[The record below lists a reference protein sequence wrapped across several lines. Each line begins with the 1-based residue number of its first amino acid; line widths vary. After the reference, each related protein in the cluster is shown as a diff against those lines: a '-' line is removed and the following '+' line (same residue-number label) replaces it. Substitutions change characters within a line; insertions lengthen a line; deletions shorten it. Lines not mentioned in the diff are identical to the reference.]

1 MASSPS
7 DHWHPAAVYLYALH
21 LDGPALAW
29 EYLRRHPD
37 YRLDWHRHR
46 GQPRVS
52 AQRWGLR
59 LLEDPGRDARDA
71 LPDWLAGPAIAQI
84 HPDVDPP
91 PNAPQF
97 ELWTLPGHKELRQD
111 GSRLRLTV
119 RTAGREV
126 RMALAPDL
134 WEGMAYTSTA
144 AVGRAGGSIRPR
156 ARVLADD
163 LAFVV
168 SPEAS
173 IPALACGRPGPGP
186 LLEMHT
192 LQALDGTL
200 AGASLR
206 EVALVLHGGDVVAA
220 GWHADGDLRAQ
231 VRRLVRRG
239 QSLMQGGYLRLL
251 QNKPF
256 EQGRSASTP
265 NVPAQNDLHS

>member
-1 MASSPS
+1 MASLPS
-7 DHWHPAAVYLYALH
+7 DHWHPAAAYLYALH
-21 LDGPALAW
+21 LDGPAQAW
-29 EYLRRHPD
+29 EYLRRNPD
-37 YRLDWHRHR
+37 YRHDWHRHR
-46 GQPRVS
+46 GQPREG

-71 LPDWLAGPAIAQI
+71 LPDWLAGPAIVQI
-84 HPDVDPP
+84 HPDADPL

-144 AVGRAGGSIRPR
+144 AVGRAGGSQRPR

-173 IPALACGRPGPGP
+173 IPALACDRPGPGA

-206 EVALVLHGGDVVAA
+206 QVALVLHGEDAVAA

-239 QSLMQGGYLRLL
+239 QSLMQGGYQRLL
-251 QNKPF
+251 QNKPLG
-256 EQGRSASTP
+256 QGRSASTS
-265 NVPAQNDLHS
+265 NVPAQDDLHF